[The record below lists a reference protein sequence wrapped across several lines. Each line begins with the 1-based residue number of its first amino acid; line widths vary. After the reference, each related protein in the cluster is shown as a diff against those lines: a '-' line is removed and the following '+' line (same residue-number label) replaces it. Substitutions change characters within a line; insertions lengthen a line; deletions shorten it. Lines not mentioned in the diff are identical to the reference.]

1 MQYYTIDLYSRAA
14 VVPLHTQGFAAIR
27 RLQQLELQQYGLVQ
41 VSANKRLVVVNGHAD
56 NWGVHY
62 RVSGQPEGRRAQS

>member
-1 MQYYTIDLYSRAA
+1 MQYYGIDLYSRAA
-14 VVPLHTQGFAAIR
+14 VVPLHAQGLAAVR
-27 RLQQLELQQYGLVQ
+27 RLQQLELQQDGLVQ
-41 VSANKRLVVVNGHAD
+41 VSTNKRVVVVDGHAD